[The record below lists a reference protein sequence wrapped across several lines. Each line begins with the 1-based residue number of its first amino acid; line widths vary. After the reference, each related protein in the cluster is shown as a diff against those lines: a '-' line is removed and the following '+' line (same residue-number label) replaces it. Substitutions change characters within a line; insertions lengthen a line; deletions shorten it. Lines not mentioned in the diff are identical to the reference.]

1 MLLIELQQ
9 WLSRFLL
16 NYSHRVLGVA
26 VSHLFSLVV
35 HLLTIGILLLD
46 LWLPLDCQHNLWLP
60 QDVLTVRCSPIT
72 GVGNML
78 LVETGD
84 ELIGDGYHFPL
95 HLDNTS
101 DSVVLQV
108 ALFLALELA
117 SSLGY
122 EVL

>member
-95 HLDNTS
+95 HLDC
-101 DSVVLQV
+101 LKECCWAYQILGV
-108 ALFLALELA
+108 APILHANFV
-117 SSLGY
+117 GD
-122 EVL
+122 